1 MKGLMGVLDRFSI
14 GLRTR
19 KILPS
24 LLEEVLWRLTPKLGF
39 ETTYSQTR

>member
-24 LLEEVLWRLTPKLGF
+24 LLEEVLWWWFNLGS
-39 ETTYSQTR
+39 EMTYSQTR

>member
-1 MKGLMGVLDRFSI
+1 MKGLTRVLDRFSE

-24 LLEEVLWRLTPKLGF
+24 LLEEVRLT
-39 ETTYSQTR
+39 TTGRNQASRLSLR